1 MCKYLS
7 ILGANVG
14 NFLYVY
20 TRKCF
25 FKMNKIYLIS
35 GIGCNGEVFNRISP
49 PDGYTMQ
56 VVEWIEPN
64 ANESKK
70 DYLYRMFDT
79 IEVDDTDVLLGVS
92 LGGIAV
98 QYLYEIFP
106 SVRKIVLIS
115 TARSS
120 DEMSTLLKLM
130 KKIKIPRWIP
140 SFILTSS
147 YTYSYVVMGSIKKRH
162 REMIGKFMGGF
173 SSAYFRMA
181 ASMALDMEEAC
192 IPADKVLRI
201 HGRRDALF
209 PLSYIKTP
217 SYIIEGATHLAVYT
231 HSREI
236 NDILKRELL
245 PIL

>member
-1 MCKYLS
+1 
-7 ILGANVG
+7 
-14 NFLYVY
+14 
-20 TRKCF
+20 
-25 FKMNKIYLIS
+25 
-35 GIGCNGEVFNRISP
+35 
-49 PDGYTMQ
+49 MQ

-70 DYLYRMFDT
+70 DYLYRMFDA

-106 SVRKIVLIS
+106 WVRKIVLIS

-130 KKIKIPRWIP
+130 KNIKIPRWIP

-162 REMIGKFMGGF
+162 REMISNFMGGF
-173 SSAYFRMA
+173 SSA
-181 ASMALDMEEAC
+181 
-192 IPADKVLRI
+192 
-201 HGRRDALF
+201 
-209 PLSYIKTP
+209 
-217 SYIIEGATHLAVYT
+217 
-231 HSREI
+231 
-236 NDILKRELL
+236 
-245 PIL
+245 